1 MTQERLSY
9 SQILGLIIKEEVK
22 NRFPG
27 SLSDFAIKSGVG
39 HTVFFNLIGGK
50 VLNPSARQIAR
61 IAQYLRIKPGDILDR
76 PELLEYDF
84 EADEK
89 DDFEKS

>member
-1 MTQERLSY
+1 M
-9 SQILGLIIKEEVK
+9 
-22 NRFPG
+22 
-27 SLSDFAIKSGVG
+27 
-39 HTVFFNLIGGK
+39 
-50 VLNPSARQIAR
+50 LNPSARQIAR

-89 DDFEKS
+89 DDSEKS